1 MLTSYSELY
10 DLHSSGYI
18 YSLSDARVGADPGVP
33 AAVRAAEEVLQPR
46 HWPPGHHCILHRR
59 GDLLLG
65 VETLPACDHAQWNHV
80 DERPFQG
87 LKVF

>member
-33 AAVRAAEEVLQPR
+33 AAVRAAEEVLQPHHR
-46 HWPPGHHCILHRR
+46 PPGHHCILHRR
-59 GDLLLG
+59 GDLQLG
-65 VETLPACDHAQWNHV
+65 VETLPSCDHAQWNHV